1 MLKAFWAE
9 GKEYPE
15 EGGCIV
21 IARDESDALPHGLK
35 ALNVSPDEINLYSA
49 ETAKGEL
56 HERLCEIDEAMQ
68 KASDETR
75 IKERSACADV
85 IAEAI
90 AKCNDSIAHFERQQ
104 NDAYEHHDA
113 ALLQQSCERLVVL
126 REYHDKLS
134 KLETAIRA
142 RNGGAK

>member
-35 ALNVSPDEINLYSA
+35 ALNVSPGELNLYSA

-56 HERLCEIDEAMQ
+56 RERLCEIDEAMQ
-68 KASDETR
+68 KASDEAR
-75 IKERSACADV
+75 AEERSACADV

-90 AKCNDSIAHFERQQ
+90 AKCNDSIAHFERRQ
-104 NDAYEHHDA
+104 NDAYERHDA
-113 ALLQQSCERLVVL
+113 AAIQQSCERLVVL
-126 REYHDKLS
+126 REYRDKLS
-134 KLETAIRA
+134 TLETAIRA
-142 RNGGAK
+142 RKDSGK

>member
-56 HERLCEIDEAMQ
+56 HERLSEIEDAMQ
-68 KASDETR
+68 KASDEARAEEREACLRELDAR
-75 IKERSACADV
+75 INSLRSEVADAGPYGTV
-85 IAEAI
+85 MYEHSEAI
-90 AKCNDSIAHFERQQ
+90 DALCKARDAIHARKGIAK
-104 NDAYEHHDA
+104 
-113 ALLQQSCERLVVL
+113 
-126 REYHDKLS
+126 
-134 KLETAIRA
+134 
-142 RNGGAK
+142 